1 MDPDTAADVA
11 RLLSALL
18 DEKAWFR
25 RGLTE
30 ARLVELTGMSMR
42 QVTVARV
49 EAEAQGL
56 VERRDVGTDHA
67 VTLLTPRG
75 VAQARSLR
83 SRDEEPQRGDGSGC
97 EGSEH
102 EDATD

>member
-1 MDPDTAADVA
+1 MDPEMTADVA

-25 RGLTE
+25 RGLSDG
-30 ARLVELTGMSMR
+30 RLADLTGMPLHHA
-42 QVTVARV
+42 VIARV

-67 VTLLTPRG
+67 VTMLTPLG
-75 VAQARSLR
+75 VASAHGLLPRT
-83 SRDEEPQRGDGSGC
+83 EEPT
-97 EGSEH
+97 EEP
-102 EDATD
+102 TDEPPRDD